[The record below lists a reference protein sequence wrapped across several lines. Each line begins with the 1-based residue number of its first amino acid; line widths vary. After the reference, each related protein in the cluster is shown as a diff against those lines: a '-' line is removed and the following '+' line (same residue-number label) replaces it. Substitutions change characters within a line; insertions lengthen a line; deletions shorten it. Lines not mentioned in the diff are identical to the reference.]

1 MIIWGY
7 KAAWDSIGPKWQLGL
22 QPAAY
27 SWIVW
32 VFLLE
37 YMYLY
42 LYLYLR
48 GYMGGRLGTAL
59 VRSDHQGG
67 LQPAAYSRLGPGLPT
82 SLHTLSIVSITNT
95 NTQTQSQINKHKYWN
110 KITDT
115 QTQILKHV
123 HRYTDI
129 NTQTLKL
136 NPKHSSIITTQAQ
149 KHSNRITNSLTLT

>member
-1 MIIWGY
+1 MPIT
-7 KAAWDSIGPKWQLGL
+7 KHDQGL
-22 QPAAY
+22 
-27 SWIVW
+27 S
-32 VFLLE
+32 
-37 YMYLY
+37 LY

-95 NTQTQSQINKHKYWN
+95 NTQTQSQINKHKFSH

-136 NPKHSSIITTQAQ
+136 NPKHSSIITTQALQ
-149 KHSNRITNSLTLT
+149 QNHKNTQTESPIH

>member
-1 MIIWGY
+1 
-7 KAAWDSIGPKWQLGL
+7 
-22 QPAAY
+22 
-27 SWIVW
+27 
-32 VFLLE
+32 
-37 YMYLY
+37 
-42 LYLYLR
+42 
-48 GYMGGRLGTAL
+48 MGGRLGTAL

-95 NTQTQSQINKHKYWN
+95 NTQTQSQINKHKFSN

-115 QTQILKHV
+115 ETQILKHV

-129 NTQTLKL
+129 NTQIKSQTLK
-136 NPKHSSIITTQAQ
+136 NNHNTSTPTKSQ